1 MRKFYKLLAVCIILV
16 FASTVYGA
24 VYVPMRINGLKGDIV
39 LSPSSSG
46 SFLSGLFQVLHCY
59 WSHSGMLVN
68 DGYNIRHN
76 TMDEPAYNKT
86 WIGCPTTLKSDPLS
100 NGTPGMLTEDINTT
114 YNSTHNFTASGGVIL
129 KPTAALEATYR
140 PLLNAVAN
148 KMAYM
153 DAYYRPY
160 AYAYFWQMDD
170 SNVRVKGRGG
180 HCSGT
185 NWFANYF
192 SGKQMNLP
200 LHSSQ
205 TVYDAA
211 LQLYNGVYNAVL
223 EELGWCGKLF
233 CGTGCADKMA
243 NQVCNTFGFDRAT
256 DTTNYWRSRLNGP
269 TGYVTSVAPAPD
281 NLLMSNYT
289 NPLGYNPGANTA
301 DSSYYGAVETLQ
313 FIDGYYQ

>member
-24 VYVPMRINGLKGDIV
+24 VYVPTRINGLKGDIV
-39 LSPSSSG
+39 LSPNGSG
-46 SFLSGLFQVLHCY
+46 PLSGLFQVLHSY

-76 TMDEPAYNKT
+76 TMDFPAYNKT
-86 WIGCPTTLKSDPLS
+86 WIGCPTSLKSDPLS
-100 NGTPGMLTEDINTT
+100 NGVPGMLTETINNA
-114 YNSTHNFTASGGVIL
+114 YNVTHNFTAGGGVVL
-129 KPTAALEATYR
+129 KPTAALEASYR

-160 AYAYFWQMDD
+160 GYANFFQMDD

-192 SGKQMNLP
+192 SGKTMALP
-200 LHSSQ
+200 YHSSQ

-211 LQLYNGVYNAVL
+211 VQLYNGVRNAAL
-223 EELGWCGKLF
+223 DELGWCGKLF
-233 CGTGCADKMA
+233 CGSGCADKMA
-243 NQVCNTFGFDRAT
+243 NQVVNTFGFDRAT
-256 DTTNYWRSRLNGP
+256 DTSSYWRSRLNGP
-269 TGYVTSVAPAPD
+269 TGYVTTVAPAPD
-281 NLLMSNYT
+281 NLLMASYR
-289 NPLGYNPGANTA
+289 NPAGYYPGVQTA
-301 DSSYYGAVETLQ
+301 SSSYYGAVEGLM
-313 FIDGYYQ
+313 FIDGYYK

>member
-1 MRKFYKLLAVCIILV
+1 MRKFYKLLAICVILV

-24 VYVPMRINGLKGDIV
+24 VYVPTRINGSKGDIV
-39 LSPSSSG
+39 LSPNG
-46 SFLSGLFQVLHCY
+46 TGPLSGLFIVLHSY

-68 DGYNIRHN
+68 NGYNIRHN
-76 TMDEPAYNKT
+76 TMDFPAYNKT
-86 WIGCPTTLKSDPLS
+86 WIGCPTSLKSDPLS
-100 NGTPGMLTEDINTT
+100 NGVPGMLTETINNT
-114 YNSTHNFTASGGVIL
+114 YNVTHYFTAGGGVIL
-129 KPTAALEATYR
+129 KPAAAMEAAYR
-140 PLLNAVAN
+140 PLLNVVAD

-160 AYAYFWQMDD
+160 GYANFFQMDN

-192 SGKQMNLP
+192 AGKQMNLP

-211 LQLYNGVYNAVL
+211 LQLYNGVRSAAL

-243 NQVCNTFGFDRAT
+243 NQVVNTFGFDRAT
-256 DTTNYWRSRLNGP
+256 DTSSYWRTRLNGP
-269 TGYVTSVAPAPD
+269 TGYVTTVAPSPD
-281 NLLMSNYT
+281 NLLMANYR
-289 NPLGYNPGANTA
+289 NPAGYYSGVQT
-301 DSSYYGAVETLQ
+301 DGSSYYGAVEGLM
-313 FIDGYYQ
+313 FIDGYYR